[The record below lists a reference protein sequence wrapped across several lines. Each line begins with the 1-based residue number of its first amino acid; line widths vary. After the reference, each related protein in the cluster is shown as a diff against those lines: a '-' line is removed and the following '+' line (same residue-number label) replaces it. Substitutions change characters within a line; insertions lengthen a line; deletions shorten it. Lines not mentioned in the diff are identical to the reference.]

1 MGGQALRTRKP
12 AVRRAVSNAPAR
24 ECVAPQSDKVPR
36 IIEPSTLK
44 SRGKPPAPR
53 LHKPCVSVVAGQS
66 AKAVTCPPCL
76 FFHKLCP
83 GPSFPQARPVRFGL
97 VRQNHLCGR
106 LPGAVSRV
114 FADWPFLRWPPL
126 REVQKAVCR
135 ENKKK
140 PPQQG
145 VARAF
150 VCLWVLVTPST
161 ASSSTIYAK
170 GHSIYL
176 L

>member
-1 MGGQALRTRKP
+1 MRTRKP

-24 ECVAPQSDKVPR
+24 ERVAPQSDKVPR

-44 SRGKPPAPR
+44 LRGKPPAPR
-53 LHKPCVSVVAGQS
+53 LHKPCVSVVTGQS
-66 AKAVTCPPCL
+66 AKAVSCPPCL
-76 FFHKLCP
+76 FLHKFCP
-83 GPSFPQARPVRFGL
+83 VPSFPQARPVRFGL

-106 LPGAVSRV
+106 LPGAGSRV

-126 REVQKAVCR
+126 QEVFRTICR
-135 ENKKK
+135 RDKKK
-140 PPQQG
+140 PLQQG

-161 ASSSTIYAK
+161 AFSSTIYAES
-170 GHSIYL
+170 HSICL

>member
-1 MGGQALRTRKP
+1 MRTRKP

-24 ECVAPQSDKVPR
+24 ERVAPQSDKVPR

-44 SRGKPPAPR
+44 LRGKPPAPR

-66 AKAVTCPPCL
+66 AKAVPCPPCL
-76 FFHKLCP
+76 FLHKFCP
-83 GPSFPQARPVRFGL
+83 APSFPQPRPVCL
-97 VRQNHLCGR
+97 WLSRQNHLHALR
-106 LPGAVSRV
+106 PGGVRGK
-114 FADWPFLRWPPL
+114 FADWSFLRWAPL
-126 REVQKAVCR
+126 QEVLGPVCR
-135 ENKKK
+135 RDKKK
-140 PPQQG
+140 PPQQD

-161 ASSSTIYAK
+161 AFSSTIWTG
-170 GHSIYL
+170 GHSICL